1 MLPSF
6 IPSRS
11 ALNTVNSC
19 CATSA
24 ISRYALNKSGA
35 LSFPLFLL
43 LHYLPLHLLHL
54 IMCCRP
60 SGTLPLPSSLHIYS
74 DTSRHART
82 PTARNSKYKVKW
94 LKVGQG
100 ASLDMEAVFK
110 GLYAE
115 KEYCFWL
122 NSTRVE
128 KGLSRFSFLG
138 SAAFSLVYNVNT
150 RCVTVRVPSNL
161 DGAIPFSEG
170 IKDSEFYLGENQTFF
185 DYLQSEVIDTRR
197 CRRGTYYTAFSPP
210 FPLVLQIY

>member
-1 MLPSF
+1 
-6 IPSRS
+6 
-11 ALNTVNSC
+11 
-19 CATSA
+19 
-24 ISRYALNKSGA
+24 
-35 LSFPLFLL
+35 
-43 LHYLPLHLLHL
+43 
-54 IMCCRP
+54 
-60 SGTLPLPSSLHIYS
+60 
-74 DTSRHART
+74 
-82 PTARNSKYKVKW
+82 
-94 LKVGQG
+94 
-100 ASLDMEAVFK
+100 MEAVFK